1 MCWIY
6 HNLCIIPRDVWFCKK
21 KKKYCRPGGG
31 STCGQRSVRFSPT
44 RLWNRPPRPSHGIL
58 DVTCCTVV
66 IVVALFDM
74 SKQCQNPIQNVL
86 VSRPYL
92 SFVCVCE
99 CTYVL
104 AYISVKAFS
113 LLFWQ
118 RNRNI
123 WLASLAP
130 HWFSLS
136 AIWHILFSVH
146 SCLMQLSEPE
156 NLGSMTGAPRRQA
169 DRQTYAYILLLPTYL
184 PHFRL
189 HFYVNPVS
197 EFSFSGFFLHIPNV
211 FPLAFLPHKDFEA
224 H

>member
-1 MCWIY
+1 M
-6 HNLCIIPRDVWFCKK
+6 FGFAKK
-21 KKKYCRPGGG
+21 EENIADLVVGRHVG
-31 STCGQRSVRFSPT
+31 SAAWDFRILA
-44 RLWNRPPRPSHGIL
+44 LWNRPPRPSHGIL

-123 WLASLAP
+123 WLASLTP

-189 HFYVNPVS
+189 HFYANPVS
-197 EFSFSGFFLHIPNV
+197 EFSFSGFFLHIPKCISHWPFCRTRILKLTKRCV
-211 FPLAFLPHKDFEA
+211 FYNR
-224 H
+224 